1 MISRLDILLCADV
14 VVFSLFPKDVAK
26 FVPGAPNIFLRVRL
40 AWMLCAKLS
49 VFVEVVDPALF
60 RRRASDLLIVVEGQ
74 RRLWRAAWAWG
85 KELGASAAAE
95 GAVKG
100 GKRTAGGR
108 YIPSPFPSRS
118 SFLS

>member
-49 VFVEVVDPALF
+49 FVFVEVVDPALF

-74 RRLWRAAWAWG
+74 RRLWRAAWA
-85 KELGASAAAE
+85 
-95 GAVKG
+95 
-100 GKRTAGGR
+100 
-108 YIPSPFPSRS
+108 
-118 SFLS
+118 